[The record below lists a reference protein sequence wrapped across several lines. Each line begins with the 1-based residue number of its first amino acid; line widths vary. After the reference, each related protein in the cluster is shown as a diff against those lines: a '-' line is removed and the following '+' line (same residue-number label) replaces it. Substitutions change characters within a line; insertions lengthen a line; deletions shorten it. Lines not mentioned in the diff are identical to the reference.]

1 MTPLGGACAPPTP
14 TFPPSLTTQ
23 TSGRPVTKRTC
34 FASVLL
40 ELKFLC
46 RKESRTGQ
54 VWTWIGQ
61 DRTGQDKTV
70 YVRDRFDTINV

>member
-40 ELKFLC
+40 EYNCK
-46 RKESRTGQ
+46 RKDWVSFF
-54 VWTWIGQ
+54 VHGQ